1 MKEYMMKKT
10 ILASVICAVTLGV
23 TATANAAIEKDQLTI
38 WVNGDKG
45 YNGIEK
51 VGKKFEAD
59 TGIKVT
65 VAHPDQVEVKFQQT
79 AATQNGPDIMMWAHD
94 RFGEWAKA
102 GLISPITPSAEEQAK
117 FAKVGW
123 DAVTIDGKIYGYPVA
138 VEAVSL
144 ICNNKFVKSQ
154 PENFEDL
161 IKLGD
166 ELKSQG
172 VKPIIWAY
180 ATPYFS
186 YPLVA
191 AQGGYAFKKIEGG
204 YDVKDTGVNNAG
216 AKAGMQFISDLITK
230 GYMEKGADYGV
241 MEAQFT
247 KGKAACIINGPW
259 GWPNYDQAKV
269 DFTVYKLPKLGGQPA
284 KAFVGV
290 TALALNAASPNKEL
304 AVEFLENYL
313 LTAEGLDA
321 VNTDK
326 AVGVAAL
333 NEFQQKLDKDPR
345 IAATKENALNGEPM
359 PSVPEMSKFWSSFE
373 TALKNV
379 TSQRQSVEEAA
390 NTAAKRILAD

>member
-166 ELKSQG
+166 ELKSKG

-216 AKAGMQFISDLITK
+216 AKAGMQCISDLITK

-269 DFTVYKLPKLGGQPA
+269 DFSVYKLPKLGGQPA

-290 TALALNAASPNKEL
+290 TAMALNAASPNKEL

-321 VNTDK
+321 VNNDN